1 MTAALPQADQGTGGG
16 GRRHGRDLREFA
28 RGGAIG
34 LVSSVIAA
42 ASGFL
47 LTVVVARTLGVAE
60 AGVFFVVVALFT
72 IVAEIAELGADT
84 GLVRTTARLRALGR
98 VDELRRLMIVSHVP
112 VVVVGVL
119 CSVGAYLAAPW
130 IADRFVDPADAE
142 TAVTLLRISA
152 PFLGLMALTRVAL
165 GGTRGLGSVTAYS
178 LINNVLL
185 PGARPLLVGLV
196 FVLGLGAAGVMV
208 AWTAPI
214 AASFVAAVLVLWR
227 MVPRAEAGHRP
238 GDATAGAATGEAGTR
253 RGSTGREFWAFS
265 GPRGV
270 AAAVEIALVWA
281 NVPLVA
287 MLVSS
292 EEAGVYATANRFVS
306 TGTLVLQAARIA
318 IAPQVAAMLA
328 RDERD
333 RAGHLNSLATR
344 WVVLASWPIYLV
356 LASFGPFLLALFGE
370 GFTGGAVTLA
380 VLAGAM
386 LLALGAGNVQTV
398 LLMGGKSSWSLAN
411 KSVALAVNIVL
422 TLLLVPPFGIA
433 GAAAAWAV
441 AMLIDTVAAALQVR
455 YLLGL
460 RLDVPRVAVTGLW
473 ALVWFGLT
481 GVALRTVL
489 GTSAPVFVLYAVVAC
504 AGYAATLWRLRHSLG
519 GAEFLG
525 AVRNRGARQG
535 ESA

>member
-1 MTAALPQADQGTGGG
+1 MTAALPQAEQKSGD

-34 LVSSVIAA
+34 LISSIVAA

-47 LTVVVARTLGVAE
+47 LTVVVARTLGAAE

-98 VDELRRLMIVSHVP
+98 GDELRRLMAVAHLP

-130 IADRFVDPADAE
+130 IADRFIDPAHAG
-142 TAVTLLRISA
+142 TAVTLLRIAA

-196 FVLGLGAAGVMV
+196 FVFGMGAAGVMV
-208 AWTAPI
+208 AWTAPV

-227 MVPRAEAGHRP
+227 MVPRAER
-238 GDATAGAATGEAGTR
+238 E
-253 RGSTGREFWAFS
+253 RGQEDETVADPAPQKSAGREFWAFS

-328 RDERD
+328 RDERG

-356 LASFGPFLLALFGE
+356 LACFGPFLLALFGE
-370 GFTGGAVTLA
+370 EFTGGAVALA
-380 VLAGAM
+380 VLSGSM
-386 LLALGAGNVQTV
+386 LLALSAGNVQTV

-411 KSVALAVNIVL
+411 KSVALTVNIVL
-422 TLLLVPPFGIA
+422 TFVLVPPFGIA

-460 RLDVPRVAVTGLW
+460 RLDVRRVAVTGLW

-481 GVALRTVL
+481 GVVLRALF
-489 GTSAPVFVLYAVVAC
+489 GTSALVFAVYTVVAC

-525 AVRNRGARQG
+525 AVRNRGAGEKSARQG